1 MNRIMIVD
9 MLNMYYRAYIVDP
22 SLSSNGQPIG
32 GIKGSLKILQK
43 LCRQIKPTRIYI
55 CWDGREGS
63 SNRRKTN
70 SNYKEG
76 RKPIRLNRNVR
87 ILSDEEE
94 LKNKIWQ
101 QLRLAEYFNQL
112 PISQIMADYTEAD
125 DIIAALC
132 NFHKGEQK
140 VIVSS
145 DKDFFQLLDDTT
157 VLYRPV
163 QKEVLNKKDI
173 VEKFGIHPRNF
184 ALARAI
190 CGDRSDNLEG
200 IRGVGL
206 KTLAKRFTFL
216 SEDKDHTLEGL
227 KTACD
232 STESKLK
239 IYSDILE
246 NQSLIG
252 ENYKIMQ
259 LYAPSI
265 SIKTADLIKDNI
277 KNYPKQLSKTQ
288 VRKMM
293 LEDGF
298 AELNWETL
306 FAHMNKI
313 NRGDY
318 VSR

>member
-1 MNRIMIVD
+1 

-43 LCRQIKPTRIYI
+43 LCREIKPTRIYI

-63 SNRRKTN
+63 SKRRKTN
-70 SNYKEG
+70 SKYKEG

-87 ILSDEEE
+87 VLSDEEE

-101 QLRLAEYFNQL
+101 QLRLAEYMNSM
-112 PISQIMADYTEAD
+112 PISQIMVDYTEAD
-125 DIIAALC
+125 DVIAALC
-132 NFHKGEQK
+132 GFHKNDHK

-145 DKDFFQLLDDTT
+145 DKDFFQLLDETT
-157 VLYRPV
+157 ILYRPV
-163 QKEVLNKKDI
+163 QKEVLNKKNI
-173 VEKFGIHPRNF
+173 IEKFGIHPRNF

-200 IRGVGL
+200 VKGAGL
-206 KTLAKRFTFL
+206 KTVAKRFSFL
-216 SEDKDHTLEGL
+216 SEDRDYTLQDL
-227 KTACD
+227 KNVCD
-232 STESKLK
+232 NTETKLK
-239 IYSDILE
+239 VYDDILE
-246 NQSLIG
+246 SADLIS

-259 LYAPSI
+259 LYTPSI
-265 SIKTADLIKDNI
+265 STKTADIIRNNIKD
-277 KNYPKQLSKTQ
+277 YPRQFSKTQ
-288 VRKMM
+288 IRKMM

-298 AELNWETL
+298 AELNWDTL

-313 NRGDY
+313 NRG
-318 VSR
+318 

>member
-1 MNRIMIVD
+1 

-43 LCRQIKPTRIYI
+43 LCREIKPTRIYI

-63 SNRRKTN
+63 SKRRKTN
-70 SNYKEG
+70 SKYKEG

-87 ILSDEEE
+87 VLSDEEE

-101 QLRLAEYFNQL
+101 QLRLAEYMNSM
-112 PISQIMADYTEAD
+112 PISQIMVDYTEAD
-125 DIIAALC
+125 YVIAALC
-132 NFHKGEQK
+132 GFHKNDHK

-145 DKDFFQLLDDTT
+145 DKDFFQLLDETT
-157 VLYRPV
+157 ILYRPV
-163 QKEVLNKKDI
+163 QKEVLNKKNI
-173 VEKFGIHPRNF
+173 IEKFGIHPRNF

-200 IRGVGL
+200 VKGAGL
-206 KTLAKRFTFL
+206 KTVAKRFSFL
-216 SEDKDHTLEGL
+216 SEDRDYTLQDL
-227 KTACD
+227 KNVCD
-232 STESKLK
+232 NTETKLK
-239 IYSDILE
+239 VYDDILE
-246 NQSLIG
+246 SADLIS

-259 LYAPSI
+259 LYTPSI
-265 SIKTADLIKDNI
+265 STKTADIIRNNIKD
-277 KNYPKQLSKTQ
+277 YPRQFSKTQ
-288 VRKMM
+288 IRKMM

-298 AELNWETL
+298 AELNWDTL

-313 NRGDY
+313 NRG
-318 VSR
+318 